1 MSIFSA
7 LFEQGKV
14 YNFEQ
19 AFGVKDITST
29 AMQAAIKDWAQL
41 YYQTEPTQ
49 DEDPC
54 QRIPVS
60 VVAKLTKTTFSE
72 YKAVPTK
79 QGAEY
84 IDTLLR
90 ELDAAKVK
98 AMQQALIGGQWCLAA
113 AIFRWGATSAMRLQI
128 SAWRSARWRA
138 GSTTRCLNGA
148 VWIQMAI

>member
-98 AMQQALIGGQWCLAA
+98 AMQQALIGGHGGGPDLLHAA
-113 AIFRWGATSAMRLQI
+113 
-128 SAWRSARWRA
+128 
-138 GSTTRCLNGA
+138 
-148 VWIQMAI
+148 